1 MNGRGTK
8 VLVLGFGNPG
18 RLDDGLGPALAARV
32 EALGLPG
39 VTVDSAYQLMIEDA
53 AQVAAHDVA
62 VFVDAHL
69 SCSPPFV
76 FERLAPRL
84 SASFSS
90 HSVRPD
96 AVLGLAHT
104 LFRGRTEGYL
114 LGIRGHVFNEFGER
128 LSTEARANLDAA
140 YDFLVTSL
148 QRSRFDV
155 TAGEAAPMSDPAP
168 ITTELD
174 WAPASEE
181 HP

>member
-1 MNGRGTK
+1 MTDRGAK

-39 VTVDSAYQLMIEDA
+39 VTVDSGYQLNVEDA

-62 VFVDAHL
+62 IFVDAHL
-69 SCSPPFV
+69 SCPPPFT
-76 FERLAPRL
+76 FERLRPRPG
-84 SASFSS
+84 ASFSS

-104 LFRGRTEGYL
+104 LFGGHTAGYV
-114 LGIRGHVFNEFGER
+114 LGVRGHVFNEFGEW

-140 YDFLVTSL
+140 YEFLVTSL
-148 QRSRFDV
+148 QHSRFDV
-155 TAGEAAPMSDPAP
+155 QVGEAAPTSDPAP
-168 ITTELD
+168 ISTELD
-174 WAPASEE
+174 WAPTSEG